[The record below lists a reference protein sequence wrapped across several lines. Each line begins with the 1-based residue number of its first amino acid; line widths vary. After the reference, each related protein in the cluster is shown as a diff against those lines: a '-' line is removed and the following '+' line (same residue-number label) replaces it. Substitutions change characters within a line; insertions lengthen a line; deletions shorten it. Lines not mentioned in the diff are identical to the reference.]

1 MNLLDMMFKGGVIM
15 WPILGCSLIGAYV
28 VIERILVLRRAQVDV
43 SEFMRKL
50 RSLCHRGEFS
60 AVLTY
65 CEEKNAPVA
74 NIIRRGLLK
83 HGEGPEKVRE
93 AIENAG
99 REEVYHLERRLSLLA
114 SVAGVAPMLGF
125 LGTVTGMI
133 AAFHAVEIAGGVVSP
148 GDLAGRIWEAL
159 LTTAFG
165 LIVGIPALLVYDY
178 FAMRVQKFV
187 HVMEVTST
195 EFIDMLEGFGQK
207 SPAREDGGPHAA
219 AARPVAEEDEFFRP
233 KRMKSAA
240 V

>member
-15 WPILGCSLIGAYV
+15 WPILACSLIGAYV
-28 VIERILVLRRAQVDV
+28 VIERYLVLRKARVDV

-50 RSLCHRGEFS
+50 RSLFHRGEIA

-99 REEVYHLERRLSLLA
+99 REEVYHLEKRLSLLA
-114 SVAGVAPMLGF
+114 SVAGISPMLGF

-148 GDLAGRIWEAL
+148 GDLAGGVWEAL

-165 LIVGIPALLVYDY
+165 LIVGIPALMIYNY
-178 FAMRVQKFV
+178 FVTRVQKFV
-187 HVMEVTST
+187 HEMEVTST
-195 EFIDMLEGFGQK
+195 EFIDMVEGLAQRSEPRQK
-207 SPAREDGGPHAA
+207 NAPLPPET
-219 AARPVAEEDEFFRP
+219 RPVPEEDEFFRR
-233 KRMKSAA
+233 KG
-240 V
+240 

>member
-15 WPILGCSLIGAYV
+15 WPILGCSLIAVYV
-28 VIERILVLRRAQVDV
+28 VIERYLVLRRAQVDV

-50 RSLCHRGEFS
+50 RSLFHRGEFS

-65 CEEKNAPVA
+65 CEEKDAPVA

-99 REEVYHLERRLSLLA
+99 REEVFHLERRLPLLA

-133 AAFHAVEIAGGVVSP
+133 AAFHAVEVAGGVVSP
-148 GDLAGRIWEAL
+148 GDLAGGVWEAL

-165 LIVGIPALLVYDY
+165 LIVGIPALAMYNY
-178 FAMRVQKFV
+178 FVTRVQKFV
-187 HVMEVTST
+187 HEMEVTST
-195 EFIDMLEGFGQK
+195 AFIDMLEGLAQKGQA
-207 SPAREDGGPHAA
+207 PAPRAA
-219 AARPVAEEDEFFRP
+219 TRPVTEDDEFFRR
-233 KRMKSAA
+233 KG
-240 V
+240 

>member
-15 WPILGCSLIGAYV
+15 WPILGCSLIAVYV
-28 VIERILVLRRAQVDV
+28 VIERYLVLRRAQVDV

-50 RSLCHRGEFS
+50 RSLFHRGEYS

-99 REEVYHLERRLSLLA
+99 REEVFHLERRLPLLA
-114 SVAGVAPMLGF
+114 SMAGVAPMLGF

-133 AAFHAVEIAGGVVSP
+133 AAFHAVEVAGGVVSP
-148 GDLAGRIWEAL
+148 GDLAGGVWEAL

-165 LIVGIPALLVYDY
+165 LIVGIPALAMYNY
-178 FAMRVQKFV
+178 FATRVQKFV
-187 HVMEVTST
+187 HEMEVTST
-195 EFIDMLEGFGQK
+195 AFIDMLEGLAQKGQAQA
-207 SPAREDGGPHAA
+207 PRAA
-219 AARPVAEEDEFFRP
+219 TRPVTEDDEFFRR
-233 KRMKSAA
+233 KG
-240 V
+240 

>member
-15 WPILGCSLIGAYV
+15 WPILGCSLLGAYV
-28 VIERILVLRRAQVDV
+28 VIERYLVLRKARVDV

-50 RSLCHRGEFS
+50 RSLFHRGEIS

-83 HGEGPEKVRE
+83 HGDGPEKVRE
-93 AIENAG
+93 AVENAG
-99 REEVYHLERRLSLLA
+99 REEVYHLENRLSLLA

-148 GDLAGRIWEAL
+148 GDLAGGVWEAL

-165 LIVGIPALLVYDY
+165 LIVGIPALMIYNY
-178 FAMRVQKFV
+178 FVTRVQKFV
-187 HVMEVTST
+187 HEMEVTST
-195 EFIDMLEGFGQK
+195 EFIDMLEGLGQK
-207 SPAREDGGPHAA
+207 SQPRQDVAPRSAVA
-219 AARPVAEEDEFFRP
+219 KPVAEEDEFFRR
-233 KRMKSAA
+233 KG
-240 V
+240 

>member
-15 WPILGCSLIGAYV
+15 WPILACSLIGAYV
-28 VIERILVLRRAQVDV
+28 VIERYLVLRKARVDV

-50 RSLCHRGEFS
+50 RSLFHRGEIA

-99 REEVYHLERRLSLLA
+99 REEVFHLEKRLALLA
-114 SVAGVAPMLGF
+114 SVAGIAPMLGF

-148 GDLAGRIWEAL
+148 GDLAGGVWEAL

-165 LIVGIPALLVYDY
+165 LIVGIPALMIYNY
-178 FAMRVQKFV
+178 FVTRVQKFV
-187 HVMEVTST
+187 HEMEMTST
-195 EFIDMLEGFGQK
+195 EFIDMLEGLARRSESRQNA
-207 SPAREDGGPHAA
+207 PAAVPEAGPV
-219 AARPVAEEDEFFRP
+219 PEEDEFFRR
-233 KRMKSAA
+233 KG
-240 V
+240 

>member
-15 WPILGCSLIGAYV
+15 WPILGCSLIAVYV
-28 VIERILVLRRAQVDV
+28 VIERYLVLRRAQVDV

-50 RSLCHRGEFS
+50 RSLFHRGEFS

-65 CEEKNAPVA
+65 CEEKDAPVA

-99 REEVYHLERRLSLLA
+99 REEVFHLERRLPLLA

-133 AAFHAVEIAGGVVSP
+133 AAFHAVEVAGGVVSP
-148 GDLAGRIWEAL
+148 GDLAGGVWEAL

-165 LIVGIPALLVYDY
+165 LIVGIPAL
-178 FAMRVQKFV
+178 AM
-187 HVMEVTST
+187 
-195 EFIDMLEGFGQK
+195 
-207 SPAREDGGPHAA
+207 
-219 AARPVAEEDEFFRP
+219 
-233 KRMKSAA
+233 
-240 V
+240 

>member
-15 WPILGCSLIGAYV
+15 WPILACSLVGAYV
-28 VIERILVLRRAQVDV
+28 VIERYLVLRKARVDV

-50 RSLCHRGEFS
+50 RSLFHRGEIS

-83 HGEGPEKVRE
+83 HGAGPEKVRE

-99 REEVYHLERRLSLLA
+99 RDEVYHLEKRLALLA
-114 SVAGVAPMLGF
+114 TVAGVAPMLGF

-148 GDLAGRIWEAL
+148 GDLAGGVWEAL
-159 LTTAFG
+159 VTTAFG
-165 LIVGIPALLVYDY
+165 LIVGIPALFIYNY
-178 FAMRVQKFV
+178 FVTRVQQFV
-187 HVMEVTST
+187 HEMEVTST
-195 EFIDMLEGFGQK
+195 EFIDMLEGLGQK
-207 SPAREDGGPHAA
+207 AQ
-219 AARPVAEEDEFFRP
+219 ARPEVASRAPAASAVPEEDEFFRR
-233 KRMKSAA
+233 KG
-240 V
+240 

>member
-28 VIERILVLRRAQVDV
+28 VIERYLVLRKARVDV

-50 RSLCHRGEFS
+50 RSLFHRGEVA

-65 CEEKNAPVA
+65 CEEKDAPVA
-74 NIIRRGLLK
+74 NIIRKGLLK

-99 REEVYHLERRLSLLA
+99 RDEVYDLEKRLPLLA

-133 AAFHAVEIAGGVVSP
+133 AAFHAVEVAGGVVSP
-148 GDLAGRIWEAL
+148 GDLAGGVWEAL

-165 LIVGIPALLVYDY
+165 LIVGIPALFIYNY
-178 FAMRVQKFV
+178 FATRVQQFV
-187 HVMEVTST
+187 HEMEVTST
-195 EFIDMLEGFGQK
+195 EFIDMLEGLGQK
-207 SPAREDGGPHAA
+207 TPARPENAPRQP
-219 AARPVAEEDEFFRP
+219 AARPVPEEDEFFRR
-233 KRMKSAA
+233 KG
-240 V
+240 

>member
-15 WPILGCSLIGAYV
+15 WPILACSLIGAYV
-28 VIERILVLRRAQVDV
+28 VIERYLVLRKARVDV

-50 RSLCHRGEFS
+50 RSLFHRGEIA

-83 HGEGPEKVRE
+83 HGEGPEKVLE

-99 REEVYHLERRLSLLA
+99 REEVYHLEKRLALLA
-114 SVAGVAPMLGF
+114 SVAGIAPMLGF

-148 GDLAGRIWEAL
+148 ADLAGGVWEAL

-165 LIVGIPALLVYDY
+165 LIVGIPALMIYNY
-178 FAMRVQKFV
+178 FVTRVQQFV
-187 HVMEVTST
+187 HEMEVTST
-195 EFIDMLEGFGQK
+195 EFIDMLEGL
-207 SPAREDGGPHAA
+207 ARRSEPRHGTAPLQAET
-219 AARPVAEEDEFFRP
+219 RPVPEEDEFFRR
-233 KRMKSAA
+233 KG
-240 V
+240 